1 MFWLA
6 LHAHNHFFP
15 PILSQMLTSFFRRGG
30 TAALLATS
38 ALFVACSGGDDPVPP
53 PAPPTSAAITT
64 PATTSLT
71 LNWAP
76 VAGATAYVIRR
87 RAGAT
92 GVTAAVVP
100 NTVAGT
106 AGTFTDSGL
115 EPNTTYRYQLATVR
129 GTDTSTFGA
138 EIVGVTLAAG
148 SAGSVD
154 VSADITTNTTWT
166 AERTYR
172 LTRIISV
179 ANGATL
185 TIEPGTRVT
194 GATVANGTNPPVT
207 ALIVLKG
214 ARLIANGTRN
224 NPIVLTSSAAEGSA
238 APGDWGGVVLVGNA
252 SSNRTGRT
260 VVEGPTPADTISWNG
275 GTADGDNSGSLNY
288 VRIEFAGAAGA
299 LNVELNCL
307 SMYAVGRG
315 TTIQNVECLR
325 GLDDSFEWFGGTVDG
340 RNLISYEA
348 GDDNFDAA
356 EGYRGRNHFLL
367 VMQTGP
373 RVSPRPGNVGA
384 LSAEQSGFEVDGC
397 GATAGTCASGF
408 NSTPFTMPVFAN
420 FTVIGPGPSV
430 LPVRAGR
437 DGGLGANIRRGA
449 GGVWING
456 IIARWPESAI
466 SVFQQETADRLTADS
481 LDIRNLFLA
490 ENVRN
495 SDEAG
500 AESATDVNARRF
512 FQQTRWTGRSIDSVT
527 TATDAVFTSVP
538 AASVTIANG
547 ATFDFTPVA
556 ASPARTGGLT
566 SFSTRIAARTTG
578 FFGGTL
584 AGTAFRG
591 AADPAIPLASQ
602 WWTGWTS
609 YRRN

>member
-1 MFWLA
+1 MFTPFL
-6 LHAHNHFFP
+6 
-15 PILSQMLTSFFRRGG
+15 RRSG
-30 TAALLATS
+30 TTALLATT
-38 ALFVACSGGDDPVPP
+38 ALLTACGGGDDPVPP
-53 PAPPTSAAITT
+53 PAPPTNAAIAS
-64 PATTSLT
+64 PAVTSLT

-76 VAGATAYVIRR
+76 VAGASGYVIRR
-87 RAGAT
+87 TTGAT
-92 GVTAAVVP
+92 GGTPSVLPATL
-100 NTVAGT
+100 AGT
-106 AGTFTDSGL
+106 ASTYTDTGL

-129 GTDTSTFGA
+129 GTDTSSFSA
-138 EIVGVTLAAG
+138 EVVGSTLTSG

-154 VSADITTNTTWT
+154 VTADITTNTTWT
-166 AERTYR
+166 ADRVYR

-179 ANGATL
+179 ANGAVL
-185 TIEPGTRVT
+185 TIAPGTRIT
-194 GATVANGTNPPVT
+194 GAAVANGTNPPVT

-214 ARLIANGTRN
+214 ARVVANGTRA
-224 NPIVLTSSAAEGSA
+224 NPIVFTSAAAEGSA

-260 VVEGPTPADTISWNG
+260 VVEGPTPADTISWNAG
-275 GTADGDNSGSLNY
+275 AADGDNSGSLNY

-307 SMYAVGRG
+307 SMYAIGRG
-315 TTIQNVECLR
+315 TSVQNVECLR

-340 RNLISYEA
+340 RNLISFEA
-348 GDDNFDAA
+348 GDDHFDAA
-356 EGYRGRNHFLL
+356 EGYRGRNQFLIA
-367 VMQTGP
+367 MQTGP

-397 GATAGTCASGF
+397 GATAGTCAAGF
-408 NSTPFTMPVFAN
+408 NSTPFNMPVFAN
-420 FTVIGPGPSV
+420 FTIIGPGPGV

-437 DGGLGANIRRGA
+437 DGGLGANIRRGT
-449 GGVWING
+449 GGVWMNG
-456 IIARWPESAI
+456 VIARWPESAI

-481 LDIRNLFLA
+481 LDIRNVFLVD
-490 ENVRN
+490 NVRN
-495 SDEAG
+495 TDEAG
-500 AESATDVNARRF
+500 AENATDVNARRF
-512 FQQTRWTGRSIDSVT
+512 FQQSRWTGRSIDSAS
-527 TATDAVFTSVP
+527 TATETVFASVP

-547 ATFDFTPVA
+547 TTFDFTPVT

-566 SFSTRIAARTTG
+566 TLSARITARTSG

-591 AADPAIPLASQ
+591 AADPAVPLASQ